1 MKTVSRWSPGRFLAV
16 TCLVIAGVGM
26 AQAQTIG
33 AADGRALVAR
43 GALLVD
49 VRSAQEFSEGHV
61 EGAINIPHLDVEKR
75 LSEFGENRDRDIVL
89 YCRSGHRAGLA
100 QQSLQALGFTHVYN
114 TGGYQDWLSIDEAK

>member
-1 MKTVSRWSPGRFLAV
+1 MKIVVRRTPWHVLAAV
-16 TCLVIAGVGM
+16 CLVIAGVG
-26 AQAQTIG
+26 ASQAQTIG
-33 AADGRALVAR
+33 AAEGKALVAR

-49 VRSAQEFSEGHV
+49 VRSPQEFSEGHV